1 MNSHTVLLFGPL
13 RDKFDSAKISIEMP
27 NNCSLEDVLDKIG
40 VDGNL
45 VKTAVDGE
53 IVPVSTLLPDPCEI
67 AILPPVSGG

>member
-13 RDKFDSAKISIEMP
+13 RDKFDSNSITIEMP
-27 NNCSLEDVLDKIG
+27 NNCSLEDVLIHIG
-40 VDGNL
+40 IEVNL

-53 IVPVSTLLPDPCEI
+53 IVPISTLLPDPCEI